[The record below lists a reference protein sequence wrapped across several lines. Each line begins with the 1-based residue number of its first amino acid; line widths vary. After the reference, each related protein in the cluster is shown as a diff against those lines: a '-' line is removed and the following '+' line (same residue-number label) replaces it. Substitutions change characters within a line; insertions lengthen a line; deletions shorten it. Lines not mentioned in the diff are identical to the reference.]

1 MLFTIAVALVV
12 LWLLGMVTS
21 YTIGG
26 FIHILAVLA
35 IIAVLYRVST
45 GRKVERWNPAGVI
58 RRVRSP
64 WSYDNFDFKT
74 AMKANRNGLIAMAL
88 CFLTAMMGCSASNA
102 VKGGA
107 IGVAGGGVVGGL
119 IGKAAGNT
127 ALGAIIG
134 AAVGGTT
141 GAIIGHNMDKRAE
154 EMRNDLS
161 NAKIERVGEGIKITF
176 DSGILFVTN
185 SSELQ
190 PAAKANIESLSRIL
204 NKYPDTNI
212 LIEGDTDNQGST
224 EYNQKLSERRAQSV
238 ADYQKGQG
246 VAGSRI
252 STVGLGEM
260 HPVGSN
266 ETAAGRQQNRRVE
279 VAIFAN
285 EKMKDAAENGT
296 LN

>member
-1 MLFTIAVALVV
+1 MKTKRNGVIAVV
-12 LWLLGMVTS
+12 LCLST
-21 YTIGG
+21 
-26 FIHILAVLA
+26 VL
-35 IIAVLYRVST
+35 I
-45 GRKVERWNPAGVI
+45 
-58 RRVRSP
+58 
-64 WSYDNFDFKT
+64 
-74 AMKANRNGLIAMAL
+74 
-88 CFLTAMMGCSASNA
+88 GCSASNA

-107 IGVAGGGVVGGL
+107 IGAGGGAVIGGV
-119 IGKAAGNT
+119 IGNAAGNT

-141 GAIIGHNMDKRAE
+141 GAIIGNNMDKRAE
-154 EMRNDLS
+154 EMRQDLS
-161 NAKIERVGEGIKITF
+161 NAKVERVGEGIKITF

-190 PAAKANIESLSRIL
+190 PAAKSNIESLSKIL

-212 LIEGDTDNQGST
+212 LIEGDTDNEGT
-224 EYNQKLSERRAQSV
+224 EEYNQQLSERRAQSV

-252 STVGLGEM
+252 STVGLGELN
-260 HPVGSN
+260 PVSSN